1 MTEMQ
6 SLAKSGKVWQSL
18 DFAFQLVTE
27 KQSLTKRDQ
36 IFDKMQALNFD
47 PQQIFDLFEHDK
59 CGFQF

>member
-27 KQSLTKRDQ
+27 KQSLTKFLTKCRPS
-36 IFDKMQALNFD
+36 ILAMTKMQSLA
-47 PQQIFDLFEHDK
+47 K
-59 CGFQF
+59 SGKV